1 VLALRVVAKR
11 CQEREAAD
19 DASVLPALVAAMR
32 VHAANADIREQAC
45 RALMSITTG
54 DDAQGEACAQ
64 AAVDAGA
71 LPHIVAAMHVHAANA
86 AVQDQ
91 ACRALINI
99 AAGNDA
105 HRDARR
111 QAAADAG
118 ALPQIIATMHAHAAN
133 ATVQEQG
140 RFARRLLGGMHD
152 AMLSRLCQLD
162 RQAWQ
167 PMRQLCSSYAN
178 APVSCCSRMHDAQN
192 PILSPPLDR
201 QQASPAYS
209 DTCHSTSQ
217 FPA

>member
-1 VLALRVVAKR
+1 MHA
-11 CQEREAAD
+11 
-19 DASVLPALVAAMR
+19 
-32 VHAANADIREQAC
+32 HAANADVQEMAC
-45 RALMSITTG
+45 WALVNITSG
-54 DDAQGEACAQ
+54 VKAQG
-64 AAVDAGA
+64 
-71 LPHIVAAMHVHAANA
+71 
-86 AVQDQ
+86 
-91 ACRALINI
+91 R
-99 AAGNDA
+99 
-105 HRDARR
+105 ARR

-118 ALPQIIATMHAHAAN
+118 ALTQIVAAMHAHAAN

-201 QQASPAYS
+201 QQASPPCS
-209 DTCHSTSQ
+209 DTCHST
-217 FPA
+217 FLVP